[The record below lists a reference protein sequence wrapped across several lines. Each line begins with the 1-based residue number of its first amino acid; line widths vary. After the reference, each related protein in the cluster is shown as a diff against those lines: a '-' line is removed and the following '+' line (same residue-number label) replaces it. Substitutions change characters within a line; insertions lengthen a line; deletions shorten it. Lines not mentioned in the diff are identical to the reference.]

1 MRSTYTSFMHSK
13 YFSPVFNSAIFDGP
27 VRIYFSQIH
36 ESLALKIY
44 FLIQQNLKEEINRVK
59 EITKITKQNLLIM
72 LYPTEEIFLQSFISA
87 TDGRNIISEPWCEDL
102 VLGLRSPLEELDL
115 DLLIQEIKIQ
125 LHSWPLLDIQ
135 FGLEPAAA
143 LL

>member
-1 MRSTYTSFMHSK
+1 MQSK

-44 FLIQQNLKEEINRVK
+44 FLIQQNLKEEMDRVK

-72 LYPTEEIFLQSFISA
+72 LYPTEEIFLQSFIH
-87 TDGRNIISEPWCEDL
+87 GEEGKNIISEPWSEDL
-102 VLGLRSPLEELDL
+102 VMGLRSPLEELDL
-115 DLLIQEIKIQ
+115 DLLIREIKMQ
-125 LHSWPLLDIQ
+125 LQSWPLLDIK